1 MRRTVITMFEAV
13 IACFTYTFG
22 ITSLYKFRNLLDFP
36 KELETRVAYI
46 SKVGVNRIL
55 AVDVLFNSSANLQCS
70 LLLSLC
76 HQNLSAHWQLLRQ
89 QWDSELHGLY
99 LPKPGLWD
107 YAHTPHHYHY
117 SNILAVNRKDK
128 ANQHTGWCETGH
140 PPDKEENI
148 VVQQLL
154 STGIRLS

>member
-1 MRRTVITMFEAV
+1 MFEAV

-89 QWDSELHGLY
+89 Q
-99 LPKPGLWD
+99 
-107 YAHTPHHYHY
+107 
-117 SNILAVNRKDK
+117 
-128 ANQHTGWCETGH
+128 
-140 PPDKEENI
+140 
-148 VVQQLL
+148 
-154 STGIRLS
+154 